1 MFRTE
6 VIVDNATGLDD
17 IEAGEAVWRKYKSL
31 NHLILVL
38 TLVIWREKI
47 NWNWLMRS
55 EVIVDI
61 EAGETVWRKFSLFIE

>member
-38 TLVIWREKI
+38 TLVIWREK
-47 NWNWLMRS
+47 LMRNLKLID
-55 EVIVDI
+55 EV
-61 EAGETVWRKFSLFIE
+61 GGHCWYWGWRDCVKKI

>member
-31 NHLILVL
+31 NDLILVL
-38 TLVIWREKI
+38 TLVIWREK
-47 NWNWLMRS
+47 LMRN
-55 EVIVDI
+55 IFY
-61 EAGETVWRKFSLFIE
+61 T